1 MLTQGKDNGFPQFPP
16 AVGDLEARR
25 MRQKTISPGRRISQT
40 GKYNVFLN
48 HHFTPHN
55 MDKQVNAD
63 EFVDRFMSGSLEHL
77 KQIHSPVKVFRLSE
91 IAPHQDIP
99 IPPIF
104 FGYNLLVHLT
114 KGYFKH
120 QIGPDSYTVQAPSV
134 LISNYGSISAIN
146 SVDKL
151 AQGHCILI
159 NDNAMTSLFREQEIL
174 NIFSVTPLLNLSKK
188 ESWDLDHL
196 LQQLFDEIRGENPYR
211 ELSDSLLKSILLKII
226 KLSDANKR
234 LTRRQEIALR
244 FKQLVHKNF
253 QNEKRLDFYADRL
266 AVSVNYLN
274 RCVSSVFKKSS
285 KEIILEVLVM
295 HAQLLL
301 AESTKSIADIAYELD
316 FADPSYFS
324 RIFKKMVGMPPS
336 NYRES
341 AG

>member
-1 MLTQGKDNGFPQFPP
+1 
-16 AVGDLEARR
+16 
-25 MRQKTISPGRRISQT
+25 
-40 GKYNVFLN
+40 
-48 HHFTPHN
+48 

-63 EFVDRFMSGSLEHL
+63 EFVNRFMSGSLDHL
-77 KQIHSPVKVFRLSE
+77 KHIHSPVKVFRLSQ
-91 IAPHQDIP
+91 IAPHLDIP

-114 KGYFKH
+114 HGYFKH
-120 QIGPDSYTVQAPSV
+120 QIGPDLYTVQAPAV
-134 LISNYGSISAIN
+134 LISNYGNISAIS

-174 NIFSVTPLLNLSKK
+174 NIFSVTPLLNLSQQ
-188 ESWDLDHL
+188 ESQDLHHL
-196 LQQLFDEIRGENPYR
+196 LRQLYNEIHGENPYR
-211 ELSDSLLKSILLKII
+211 VLSDSLLKSILLKII
-226 KLSDANKR
+226 KLSDAHKKF
-234 LTRRQEIALR
+234 TRRQEIALR

-253 QNEKRLDFYADRL
+253 HREKRLDFYADRL

-285 KEIILEVLVM
+285 KELILEVLVM

-301 AESTKSIADIAYELD
+301 VESTKSVADIAYELD

-324 RIFKKMVGMPPS
+324 RIFKKTVGMSPTT
-336 NYRES
+336 YRES
-341 AG
+341 GS